1 MVLQDSL
8 ARMLLRKIT
17 TLEDLKI
24 DRPLKAGGIAFP
36 RRNFSTSGFV
46 PYAFILSHF
55 SPALCSLYPLLPSCV
70 YSLCVPHSGV
80 GGGGPQA
87 DRCLSVAP
95 MFLEKSCHFRKVMG
109 HSINFI
115 NTKDVFSSLFLSFR
129 EHNMNIIQAASEV
142 IFQTLDY
149 GKLQTHPELVLWGKD
164 PPGSHHHLQQLSDQP
179 GDRLLP
185 SLSPSVL

>member
-8 ARMLLRKIT
+8 ARMLLGQIM

-24 DRPLKAGGIAFP
+24 DRPLNAGGIAFP

-46 PYAFILSHF
+46 PYAFILSRF

-80 GGGGPQA
+80 GGGGPQV
-87 DRCLSVAP
+87 DCCLSLAP
-95 MFLEKSCHFRKVMG
+95 MFLEKSCHFRKVTG

-115 NTKDVFSSLFLSFR
+115 NTKDVFSSLFLSFLL
-129 EHNMNIIQAASEV
+129 ENI
-142 IFQTLDY
+142 
-149 GKLQTHPELVLWGKD
+149 P
-164 PPGSHHHLQQLSDQP
+164 
-179 GDRLLP
+179 
-185 SLSPSVL
+185 